1 MNEALLGR
9 VTRWPFTKS
18 CPLKCKP
25 ASEVTPA
32 QGAVAGHW
40 PDSGELWPAPITP
53 SSISIE
59 SALDDVRWRSCPV
72 PSRFPGTDFISPL
85 APNSENIAGKTVLAL
100 GGSVWKPASHQL
112 EQ

>member
-25 ASEVTPA
+25 ASEVTLSTGRGGWA
-32 QGAVAGHW
+32 LARLW
-40 PDSGELWPAPITP
+40 EWWPAPISP

-59 SALDDVRWRSCPV
+59 SALGDVRWGSCPV
-72 PSRFPGTDFISPL
+72 PSRFPGTEFISPL
-85 APNSENIAGKTVLAL
+85 APNSENIAGRTEER
-100 GGSVWKPASHQL
+100 QC
-112 EQ
+112 